1 MSSLSPA
8 AAFRTSDIDELEH
21 RLTTEFGVTRFD
33 LPDRAALEFRNN
45 VVHLHDL
52 ALSVWAF
59 GTSARIDFAESP
71 VAALGLPVRGYG
83 ATSSGS
89 RTVPVSVGS
98 PILVSAGRAA
108 GFQYGA
114 DLEKLVICVRPE
126 ALKRK
131 LSVLL
136 GAPVS
141 RDIEFELSDF
151 VSREM
156 LSGLLGLIDALVRQ
170 FDDRRC
176 LLAPLAIRQIEKAI
190 VAQLLLT
197 AHHQYSNQLQRTPPE
212 TSPDHVRRAEEFIVA
227 NWDQPITME
236 ALAEVTGVSA
246 RTLFRTFEKLR
257 GYSPMGFARK
267 IKLERAYTL
276 LSRPNDTTSVTGV
289 ALACGFSNL
298 GRFANDYWKMFD
310 ELPSETLRRSCQG
323 GLALS

>member
-21 RLTTEFGVTRFD
+21 RLTTEFGVTKFD
-33 LPDRAALEFRNN
+33 LPDHAALEFRNN

-59 GTSARIDFAESP
+59 GTSVRIDFAESP
-71 VAALGLPVRGYG
+71 AAALGLPVRGHG

-89 RTVPVSVGS
+89 RTVPVGVGS
-98 PILVSAGRAA
+98 PVLVSAGHAA
-108 GFQYGA
+108 AFQYGA
-114 DLEKLVICVRPE
+114 DLEKLVMCVRPE

-141 RDIEFELSDF
+141 HDIEFELSEF
-151 VSREM
+151 VSEEM
-156 LSGLLGLIDALVRQ
+156 LSGLLGLIDALVCQ
-170 FDDRRC
+170 FDDRCR
-176 LLAPLAIRQIEKAI
+176 LLAPLAIRQLEKAI

-197 AHHQYSNQLQRTPPE
+197 ARHQYSNQLRRTPPE
-212 TSPDHVRRAEEFIVA
+212 TSPDHVKRAEEFIVA

-236 ALAEVTGVSA
+236 ALTEVTGVSA
-246 RTLFRTFEKLR
+246 RTLFRTFERLR
-257 GYSPMGFARK
+257 GYSPMVFARK
-267 IKLERAYTL
+267 IKLEHACAL
-276 LSRPNDTTSVTGV
+276 LKRPNDTTSVTGV

-298 GRFANDYWKMFD
+298 GRFANDYWRMFD
-310 ELPSETLRRSCQG
+310 ELPSETLRRSSQNG
-323 GLALS
+323 RVLS